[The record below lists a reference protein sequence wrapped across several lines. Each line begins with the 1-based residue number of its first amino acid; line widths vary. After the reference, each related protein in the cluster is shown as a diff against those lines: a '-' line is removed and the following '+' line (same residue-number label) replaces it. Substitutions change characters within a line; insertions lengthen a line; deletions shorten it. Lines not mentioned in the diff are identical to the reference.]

1 LSEVK
6 RRTFMQIS
14 TAALLTSA
22 THKLSENLG
31 AVSIFSSAGTLRANG
46 QNYSW
51 EYSLSDDT
59 FLLLDSKKRLIISG
73 KVQPS
78 VIVSPSEEPS
88 DRQCSRGKLTR
99 HRIDE
104 DRITLDYDGV
114 NGSARLSITWRFDD
128 KGLWIEPIV
137 YESSMAQDIVSLHYF
152 ADFSGMEGKSTLHS
166 TYLIVPG
173 ISEGSSL
180 SPILR
185 DVVHLDE
192 DIWLGRGSVIPG
204 LLQQWGLPLH
214 YFCGF
219 SVDQTNG
226 FRNMFTAGR
235 SDAFVCGLADLP
247 NGDLF
252 LNLHEGR
259 SSLWIDYRSD
269 LWKHLRTPGRAN
281 LGSTLFWTFGPDYY
295 DAIGK
300 YYQGLV
306 QAGIIRRHKN
316 SERKTAIALT
326 PQIGTWGAQVNRNR
340 ARDHFDEAFLT
351 EFYDQL
357 KASGMKAGMFS
368 IDDKWEG
375 SYGNLQH
382 SAARLPHFERFL
394 DKAREEGYRI
404 GLWAAF
410 MRCERPSDIGLSDDH
425 MLKKADGKPFMAGDS
440 TRYYILDF
448 TQAAV
453 ERTLSD
459 LARRFIRR
467 YKPDL
472 VKFDFGYEL
481 PSVSV
486 AAPQDKNWMGE
497 RMMWK
502 GLDVVI
508 KAMREE
514 NSDLVVMYYS
524 LSPLFLD
531 YFDLH
536 SSDDLFLASGEYD
549 LEANRR
555 FYFSSLLGPLGI
567 PTYGSSGYDWVSA
580 PNIWF
585 DSAPVGTIG
594 SMNDFQ
600 SDEEG
605 EGATPEAVARYNGIT
620 QALRSTNTYE
630 VLPLDTVSHAPT
642 LGAHARSWARF
653 EGGKLVL
660 IAFRPPEPGGENR
673 LASRGIDPRVRDL
686 VHSNVPV
693 LIASKTDESITQSS
707 KLAIVPYGSGR
718 IEIVRQRGRQVT
730 IVNHYMGE
738 TVTQER
744 TLVESGRLNVAA
756 ESHNSLGKPLE
767 WIEVT
772 IS

>member
-1 LSEVK
+1 M
-6 RRTFMQIS
+6 RIS
-14 TAALLTSA
+14 AAALLSST
-22 THKLSENLG
+22 TPKLFGNTG
-31 AVSIFSSAGTLRANG
+31 VISILNSAGMLRVSG

-59 FLLLDSKKRLIISG
+59 FRLSDSRKHLIVSG

-78 VIVSPSEEPS
+78 VIVSPSDEPS
-88 DRQCSRGKLTR
+88 VRQYSKGKLAQ
-99 HRIDE
+99 HRVEE
-104 DRITLDYDGV
+104 DRITLDYNEV
-114 NGSARLSITWRFDD
+114 NGSARLSITWHFDER
-128 KGLWIEPIV
+128 GIWNEPVV
-137 YESSMAQDIVSLHYF
+137 YESSKAQDIVSLHYF
-152 ADFSGMEGKSTLHS
+152 ADFSGAQGDSTLHS

-180 SPILR
+180 SPVLR

-192 DIWLGRGSVIPG
+192 DIWLGRGSVSPG
-204 LLQQWGLPLH
+204 LLQQWGLPVH

-219 SVDQTNG
+219 SLDPTNG
-226 FRNMFTAGR
+226 FRDMFTEGR

-252 LNLHEGR
+252 LNLHEGC

-269 LWKHLRTPGRAN
+269 LWKHIRTPGRVT
-281 LGSTLFWTFGPDYY
+281 LGSTLFWTFGSDYY
-295 DAIGK
+295 HAIGE

-306 QAGIIRRHKN
+306 RAGIIRRHDN
-316 SERKTAIALT
+316 SARKTDIALT
-326 PQIGTWGAQVNRNR
+326 PQVGTWGAQVNRGK
-340 ARDHFDEAFLT
+340 AGDHLDEAFLT
-351 EFYDQL
+351 EFYEQM
-357 KASGMKAGMFS
+357 KASGMRAGMFS

-382 SAARLPHFERFL
+382 SSARLPHFEQFL
-394 DKAREEGYRI
+394 DRVREEGYRI

-410 MRCERPSDIGLSDDH
+410 MRCERPSDIGLSEDH
-425 MLKKADGKPFMAGDS
+425 MLKDADGKPFMAGDS
-440 TRYYILDF
+440 IRYYILDF
-448 TQAAV
+448 TQPAV
-453 ERTLSD
+453 EKTLGD

-481 PSVSV
+481 PAVSV
-486 AAPQDKNWMGE
+486 AVPQDRNWMGE

-514 NSDLVVMYYS
+514 NPDLAVMYYS

-536 SSDDLFLASGEYD
+536 SSDDLFMASGEYD

-555 FYFSSLLGPLGI
+555 FYFSSLLGALGI
-567 PTYGSSGYDWVSA
+567 PTYGSSGYDWASA
-580 PNIWF
+580 PSIWF
-585 DSAPVGTIG
+585 DSAAVGTIG

-605 EGATPEAVARYNGIT
+605 ERATPEAVAKFNGIT
-620 QALRSTNTYE
+620 RALRSANTYE
-630 VLPLDTVSHAPT
+630 VVPLDTVSHAPT

-653 EGGKLVL
+653 EGGELVL
-660 IAFRPPEPGGENR
+660 VAFRPPEPGGENR
-673 LASRGIDPRVRDL
+673 LASRQIDPHIRDL

-693 LIASKTDESITQSS
+693 LIASKTRESITESN
-707 KLAIVPYGSGR
+707 KLAIVPYGDGE
-718 IEIVRQRGRQVT
+718 IEIARQRGRQAT
-730 IVNHYMGE
+730 IVSHYLGE
-738 TVTQER
+738 TVAQKR
-744 TLVESGRLNVAA
+744 MPIESGCLKMTS
-756 ESHNSLGKPLE
+756 ECYNSLGKPLE

>member
-1 LSEVK
+1 
-6 RRTFMQIS
+6 MQIS
-14 TAALLTSA
+14 TAALIASA
-22 THKLSENLG
+22 TRKALG
-31 AVSIFSSAGTLRANG
+31 DSGVVSLQGSAETLRADG
-46 QNYSW
+46 RSYSW
-51 EYSLSDDT
+51 EYSLSEDK
-59 FLLLDSKKRLIISG
+59 FRLLDSKKRLIVDG

-78 VIVSPSEEPS
+78 IITSPVAEPS
-88 DRQCSRGKLTR
+88 VRRCSKGKLTQ
-99 HRIDE
+99 HRIDR
-104 DRITLDYDGV
+104 DRIALHYEGV
-114 NGSARLSITWRFDD
+114 NGSARTSITWRFDD
-128 KGLWIEPIV
+128 KGVWIEPIV
-137 YESSMAQDIVSLHYF
+137 YESSTPEDIVSLHYF
-152 ADFSGMEGKSTLHS
+152 ADCNGAERSSTLHS

-173 ISEGSSL
+173 ISEGSSI
-180 SPILR
+180 SPIVR

-192 DIWLGRGSVIPG
+192 DVWLGRGSSTPG

-219 SVDQTNG
+219 SLGETNG
-226 FRNMFTAGR
+226 FQNMFTEGR

-269 LWKHLRTPGRAN
+269 LWKHIQAPGSLT
-281 LGSTLFWTFGPDYY
+281 LGSTLFWAFGPDYY

-300 YYQGLV
+300 YYDGLM
-306 QAGIIRRHKN
+306 QAGIIRRREN
-316 SERKTAIALT
+316 SEKKTAIALT
-326 PQIGTWGAQVNRNR
+326 PQVGTWGAQVNRNTVGER
-340 ARDHFDEAFLT
+340 FTESFLS
-351 EFYDQL
+351 EFYDQM

-382 SAARLPHFERFL
+382 SAERFPHFEQFL
-394 DKAREEGYRI
+394 DKVREEGHRI

-410 MRCERPSDIGLSDDH
+410 MRCERPSDIGLNTDH
-425 MLKKADGKPFMAGDS
+425 MLKDADGKPFMAGDS

-453 ERTLSD
+453 QKTLSD

-486 AAPQDKNWMGE
+486 SAPQDREWMGE
-497 RMMWK
+497 RMMRK

-514 NSDLVVMYYS
+514 NPDLVVMYYS

-536 SSDDLFLASGEYD
+536 SSDDLFMASGEYE

-555 FYFSSLLGPLGI
+555 FYFSSLLGRLGI
-567 PTYGSSGYDWVSA
+567 PTYGSSGYDWASA

-594 SMNDFQ
+594 SMNDFK

-605 EGATPEAVARYNGIT
+605 GSATPEAIAKYNGIT
-620 QALRSTNTYE
+620 QVLRSTNIYE
-630 VLPLDTVSHAPT
+630 VVPLDTVSQAPT

-653 EGGKLVL
+653 EEGKLVL
-660 IAFRPPEPGGENR
+660 LALRPLESGGENQ
-673 LASRGIDPRVRDL
+673 LASRTVDARVSDV
-686 VHSNVPV
+686 VHSAVPV
-693 LIASKTDESITQSS
+693 LIASKTDESISQSA
-707 KLAIVPYGSGR
+707 KLAIVPYGDGK
-718 IEIVRQRGRQVT
+718 IEIARQRGRQAT
-730 IVNHYMGE
+730 IVSHYMGG
-738 TVTQER
+738 TATHDR
-744 TLVESGRLNVAA
+744 ALLDSDRLTLTA